1 MNFFLRRSKSLKPQ
15 VRITEDCLK
24 RPFHQCPTRHP
35 GLAVTAAREALW
47 DHAKKNLKAR
57 RQEAKKLCLAAEA
70 AAAVEQTA
78 AAAARDTPPASTP
91 VSAGR
96 TLPQPDKIDDYDGRD
111 ASDDEFDN
119 MAGYSDHATPLPVT
133 DFNQENG
140 VDQEGTNLNVVNV
153 AKLAFDH
160 TGLVG
165 WLDCLEIRMEAH
177 GINSQWTKPGR

>member
-15 VRITEDCLK
+15 VRITEACLK
-24 RPFHQCPTRHP
+24 LPFHQCPTRHP

-47 DHAKKNLKAR
+47 DHVKKNLRAR

-96 TLPQPDKIDDYDGRD
+96 TLPQPDEIDDYDGRD
-111 ASDDEFDN
+111 ASDDGFDN
-119 MAGYSDHATPLPVT
+119 MAGDGNHATPPPVIPNSSDSCSGSLMTMVPRRKCVEAGVFLHPKAT
-133 DFNQENG
+133 D
-140 VDQEGTNLNVVNV
+140 
-153 AKLAFDH
+153 
-160 TGLVG
+160 
-165 WLDCLEIRMEAH
+165 
-177 GINSQWTKPGR
+177 